1 MILVLGLS
9 FFLIMLIGAPIMTA
23 LGLSAAMALQSGD
36 RSLLIVA
43 QMAFQSLDSF
53 SLMAVPFFI
62 LAGHLMQ
69 SGGVARRLVQLANAF
84 VGWIRGG
91 LGAVAVLTSLLF
103 ATVSGSSSA
112 TTAAIGSVLIP
123 EMEKKGYPRSFAAS
137 IAASSGSWARSFRP
151 PFR

>member
-36 RSLLIVA
+36 RSLLMVV
-43 QMAFQSLDSF
+43 QMAFQALDSF

-69 SGGVARRLVQLANAF
+69 SGGVARRLVQLANPSPCSRPCCLPPCP
-84 VGWIRGG
+84 GRRPQP
-91 LGAVAVLTSLLF
+91 LRQL
-103 ATVSGSSSA
+103 
-112 TTAAIGSVLIP
+112 
-123 EMEKKGYPRSFAAS
+123 
-137 IAASSGSWARSFRP
+137 ARC
-151 PFR
+151 